1 MGNIVTVNL
10 PDIGEGVVEGE
21 VIEWLKKEGDSLH
34 KDEPVVIVMTDKA
47 TVELPAPQAGK
58 LAKCYFQPGE
68 KAILNQPLYDIDVAS
83 DSSASNKEQ
92 PKEKP
97 VSAPIKPV
105 PKKETPKSE
114 RVPNGKKGLSTPAT
128 RRLARELDIDIS
140 EISGSGKE
148 GRVVLEDLKN
158 HVQPQQITPIHQ
170 LTGDVSKPMIGI
182 PALMAKRMAESKRL
196 IPHFSYFE
204 TVDATR
210 LVQLRQ
216 HVKLEGEKE
225 GLHITYMPF
234 LIRALSL
241 TIQQFPQIN
250 SSVDIQKN
258 EWILHQRQNVGIA
271 ISTEQ
276 GLIVPVLKD
285 VQDKVIQKL
294 VSAFE
299 ELKGKAL
306 TGKLKPGDM
315 KEATISISNYGV
327 LGGGGAWATPI
338 INYPETAI
346 LAVNKIQKEPFVKNE
361 ELVVRNALNLSWSF
375 DHRVIDGD
383 LAANVSHY
391 FANLIQNPAA
401 LL

>member
-21 VIEWLKKEGDSLH
+21 VIEWLKKEGDSLL

-68 KAILNQPLYDIDVAS
+68 KAILNQPLYDIEVAS
-83 DSSASNKEQ
+83 GDSASREST
-92 PKEKP
+92 KEKS
-97 VSAPIKPV
+97 VSAPIKPIS
-105 PKKETPKSE
+105 KKETSKTE
-114 RVPNGKKGLSTPAT
+114 RVSNRKRGLSTPAT
-128 RRLARELDIDIS
+128 RRTARELNIDIS

-148 GRVVLEDLKN
+148 GRVVLEDLKKQ
-158 HVQPQQITPIHQ
+158 VQPQQNMPIYH
-170 LTGDVSKPMIGI
+170 LEGDVSKPLVGI
-182 PALMAKRMAESKRL
+182 PGLMAKRMAESKQL

-250 SSVDIQKN
+250 SSIDNQKN
-258 EWILHQRQNVGIA
+258 EWVFHQKQNVGIA
-271 ISTEQ
+271 ISTDL

-285 VQDKVIQKL
+285 VQDKGIKKL
-294 VSAFE
+294 VYAFE
-299 ELKGKAL
+299 ELKEKAL
-306 TGKLKPGDM
+306 TGQLKSSDM
-315 KEATISISNYGV
+315 KEGTISISNYGV

-346 LAVNKIQKEPFVKNE
+346 LAVNKIQKQPLAKNE
-361 ELVVRNALNLSWSF
+361 EVVVRNALNLSWSF